1 MGNIDA
7 IRALGSSSQVS
18 PMRNVQK
25 PSEMTGP
32 SFKDTLSG
40 FLKDVNAMHLNAD
53 DKVMRMAAGEITDV
67 HQVMNAAEE
76 AKTAFNMMMEMR
88 NRVMTAYEEVMRMR
102 L

>member
-7 IRALGSSSQVS
+7 IRGIGSVGSTGSA
-18 PMRNVQK
+18 RGIQK
-25 PSEMTGP
+25 PGETTGP
-32 SFKDTLSG
+32 NFKETLSG
-40 FLKDVNAMHLNAD
+40 FLKDVNSMQNQAD
-53 DKVMRMAAGEITDV
+53 VSIQKMAAGEITDV

-88 NRVMTAYEEVMRMR
+88 NKVMTAYEEVMRMR

>member
-7 IRALGSSSQVS
+7 IRALSSTNQVS
-18 PMRNVQK
+18 QIHNVQK
-25 PSEMTGP
+25 PGETAGP

-40 FLKDVNAMHLNAD
+40 FLKDVNAIHLQAD
-53 DKVMRMAAGEITDV
+53 EKIMKMAAGEITDV